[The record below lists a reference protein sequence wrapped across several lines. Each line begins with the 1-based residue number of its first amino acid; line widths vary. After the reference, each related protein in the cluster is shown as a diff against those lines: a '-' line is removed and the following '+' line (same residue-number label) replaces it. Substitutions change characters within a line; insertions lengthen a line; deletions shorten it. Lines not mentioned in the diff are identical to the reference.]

1 MRPGKSGP
9 FQSAAAGISALV
21 LTMGYANAHVTLAE
35 PQAVPGAQYMA
46 HFRVGHGCEGSP
58 TVALKIELPPEV
70 SAVTPQPQPGWTIS
84 TEREGSR
91 IKAVTWTGGIL
102 PPDQHG
108 VFAIAMTLPGREG
121 QLLFPARQTC
131 QTGEEYWSEPPPA
144 AGKAKYP
151 APLLTV
157 GTAASTPASAAVT
170 DGWFRALPSS
180 VPSGGYFTLRN
191 TGTKPLT
198 LTDVETPA
206 CGMVMMHKS
215 SNGGMA
221 HVMSLDVMAG
231 ETVTFAP
238 GGYHLMC
245 MDTKPAL
252 KPGAQVPV
260 TFHFAGNQ
268 NITTTFDVR
277 SATGK

>member
-1 MRPGKSGP
+1 MRSRKPDP
-9 FQSAAAGISALV
+9 FYSVTAAISALV
-21 LTMGYANAHVTLAE
+21 LTMGHANAHVTLAE
-35 PQAVPGAQYMA
+35 PQAVPAAWYMA
-46 HFRVGHGCEGSP
+46 HFRVGHGCDGSP
-58 TVALKIELPPEV
+58 TVALRIELPPDV

-84 TEREGSR
+84 TEREESR
-91 IKAVTWTGGIL
+91 IKTVTWTGGML

-108 VFAIAMTLPGREG
+108 LFAIAMTLPDWEG

-131 QTGEEYWSEPPPA
+131 QTGEEYWSEPSPTS
-144 AGKAKYP
+144 GKAKHP
-151 APLLTV
+151 APVLTV
-157 GTAASTPASAAVT
+157 SAAAPMPASAAVT
-170 DGWFRALPSS
+170 EGWFRALPPS

-215 SNGGMA
+215 TNGGME
-221 HVMSLDVMAG
+221 HVMSLEVAAG

-252 KPGAQVPV
+252 KPGARVPV

-268 NITTTFDVR
+268 DVTATFDVR
-277 SATGK
+277 NATGK

>member
-1 MRPGKSGP
+1 MRSRKPDP
-9 FQSAAAGISALV
+9 FHSVTAAISALV
-21 LTMGYANAHVTLAE
+21 LTMGHANAHVTLAE
-35 PQAVPGAQYMA
+35 PQAVPAARYMA
-46 HFRVGHGCEGSP
+46 HFRVGHGCDGSP
-58 TVALKIELPPEV
+58 TVALRIELPPDV
-70 SAVTPQPQPGWTIS
+70 SAVTPQPQPGWTLS

-91 IKAVTWTGGIL
+91 IKTVTWTGGML

-108 VFAIAMTLPGREG
+108 LFAIAMTLPDREG

-131 QTGEEYWSEPPPA
+131 QTGEEYWSEPSPTS
-144 AGKAKYP
+144 GKAKHP
-151 APLLTV
+151 APVLTV
-157 GTAASTPASAAVT
+157 SAAAPMPASVAVT
-170 DGWFRALPSS
+170 EGWFRALPPS

-215 SNGGMA
+215 SNGGME
-221 HVMSLDVMAG
+221 HVMSLEVAAG

-252 KPGAQVPV
+252 KPGARVPV

-268 NITTTFDVR
+268 DVTATFDVR
-277 SATGK
+277 NATGK

>member
-1 MRPGKSGP
+1 MRSGKSDP
-9 FQSAAAGISALV
+9 FHSVAAGISTLF
-21 LTMGYANAHVTLAE
+21 LTMGHANAHVTLAE
-35 PQAVPGAQYMA
+35 LQAIPAARYVA
-46 HFRVGHGCEGSP
+46 HFRVGHGCDGSP
-58 TVALKIELPPEV
+58 TVALRIELPPDV
-70 SAVTPQPQPGWTIS
+70 STVTPQPQPGWSLS

-91 IKAVTWTGGIL
+91 IKNVTWTGGML

-108 VFAIAMTLPGREG
+108 VFAIAMTLPDREG

-131 QTGEEYWSEPPPA
+131 QTGEEYWSEPSPTS
-144 AGKAKYP
+144 GKAKHP
-151 APLLTV
+151 APVLTV
-157 GTAASTPASAAVT
+157 SAAAPIKASAAVT
-170 DGWFRALPSS
+170 EGWFRALPPS

-215 SNGGMA
+215 SNGGME
-221 HVMSLDVMAG
+221 HVMSLDVAAG

-252 KPGAQVPV
+252 KPGARVPV

-268 NITTTFDVR
+268 DVTAPFDVR
-277 SATGK
+277 NATGK